1 MMYTNGDLFILKFI
15 INVFGS
21 CRLQWLCAR
30 ALHLEIEWS
39 LCTEE
44 KGFDFRHGQ
53 RGRESIIIDESN
65 DDEKSIDTREKEALR
80 QSEEDFEQLFTL
92 MGKNIL
98 GRLSKFMVQPTG
110 EDLSEALQVYYVSM
124 MRTLIQRYLFYIY
137 FERTCFV
144 FLNQMKSITQYHSFL
159 LFSYLFAWFKTWL

>member
-1 MMYTNGDLFILKFI
+1 MFFVTEFPFPSLF
-15 INVFGS
+15 

-39 LCTEE
+39 LCAGENA

-53 RGRESIIIDESN
+53 RGRKSIIIEESEEGVRII
-65 DDEKSIDTREKEALR
+65 DDKEKEALW

-98 GRLSKFMVQPTG
+98 GRLAKFMTQPTG
-110 EDLSEALQVYYVSM
+110 EDVSEALQVYYVSIKI
-124 MRTLIQRYLFYIY
+124 LVLKIGYLS
-137 FERTCFV
+137 
-144 FLNQMKSITQYHSFL
+144 K
-159 LFSYLFAWFKTWL
+159 